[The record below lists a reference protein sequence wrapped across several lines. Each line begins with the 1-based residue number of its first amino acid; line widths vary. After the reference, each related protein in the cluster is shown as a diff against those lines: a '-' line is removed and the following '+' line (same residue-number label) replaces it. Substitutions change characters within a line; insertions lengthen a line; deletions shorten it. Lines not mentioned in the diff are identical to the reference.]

1 WKRRMEED
9 NKYMSKLSPTVDYWA
24 GMYLVVIAVLSV
36 LGNAAVLLTSA
47 LRPTHLKAPELL
59 TVNLAVTDIGMALS
73 MYPLSIA
80 SLFNHAW
87 IGGNSSC
94 LYYGLMGMIFGT
106 ASIMTLAVMGLVRYL
121 VTGNPPKTGNKF
133 QRRTITMVISV
144 IWLYSG
150 LWAVFPLLGWGGYGP
165 EPFGVAC
172 SVDWASYQ
180 DSLNRSTFI
189 MSLSILCTFIP
200 CLVILFSY
208 FGIAWKLHK
217 AYQAIQSSDF
227 HYGHIERKVTL
238 MAVLISS
245 GFIVAWSPYVV
256 LSFWSMFHTKGKDS
270 LAPVVSL
277 LPCLFAKGST
287 AYNPFIYYIF
297 RRSFRRQ
304 LQVLICCSAQPDSPS
319 CRETGEGRQ
328 SVRSDLLQ
336 SFPDDKNRAPLVGK
350 LGTAVLERV

>member
-1 WKRRMEED
+1 GLFNVQMF
-9 NKYMSKLSPTVDYWA
+9 P
-24 GMYLVVIAVLSV
+24 AVGLAVLTRTMLSV
-36 LGNAAVLLTSA
+36 LGNAAVLVTSA

-87 IGGNSSC
+87 IGGDSSC
-94 LYYGLMGMIFGT
+94 LYYGLMGMIFST
-106 ASIMTLAVMGLVRYL
+106 ASIMTLAVMASIDEI
-121 VTGNPPKTGNKF
+121 VT
-133 QRRTITMVISV
+133 ICW

-180 DSLNRSTFI
+180 DSLNHSTFI

-208 FGIAWKLHK
+208 SGIAWKLHK
-217 AYQAIQSSDF
+217 AYQSIQNGNF
-227 HYGHIERKVTL
+227 NYGHIERKVTL
-238 MAVLISS
+238 VMLISS

-256 LSFWSMFHTKGKDS
+256 LSFWYMFQGKAS
-270 LAPVVSL
+270 LAPLVSL

-304 LQVLICCSAQPDSPS
+304 LRQLRGLICCSAQPDTPS
-319 CRETGEGRQ
+319 RGETGEEGRQ
-328 SVRSDLLQ
+328 TLRSDLRQ
-336 SFPDDKNRAPLVGK
+336 SHTEEKSPPPLVGE
-350 LGTAVLERV
+350 LGTVALEIQSENELTSSC

>member
-1 WKRRMEED
+1 PEIWAV
-9 NKYMSKLSPTVDYWA
+9 STSPHFLSTVGWS
-24 GMYLVVIAVLSV
+24 VLSV
-36 LGNAAVLLTSA
+36 LGNAAVLVTSA

-87 IGGNSSC
+87 IGGDFSC
-94 LYYGLMGMIFGT
+94 LYYGLMGMIFST
-106 ASIMTLAVMGLVRYL
+106 ASIMTLAVMGLVLGLYS
-121 VTGNPPKTGNKF
+121 TSPPGNKF
-133 QRRTITMVISV
+133 QRRTITMVISL

-180 DSLNRSTFI
+180 DSLNHSTFI
-189 MSLSILCTFIP
+189 MSLSIFCTFIP

-208 FGIAWKLHK
+208 SGIAWKLHK
-217 AYQAIQSSDF
+217 AYQSIQNGSF
-227 HYGHIERKVTL
+227 NYGHIERK

-256 LSFWSMFHTKGKDS
+256 LSFWYMFQGKAS
-270 LAPVVSL
+270 LAPLVSL

-304 LQVLICCSAQPDSPS
+304 LIQLRGLICCSAQPDTPS
-319 CRETGEGRQ
+319 ILY
-328 SVRSDLLQ
+328 RSLFRFSLFL
-336 SFPDDKNRAPLVGK
+336 SLP
-350 LGTAVLERV
+350 TAVRKRLFELHHFLFKIKNTS

>member
-1 WKRRMEED
+1 MA
-9 NKYMSKLSPTVDYWA
+9 NISKASLQNS
-24 GMYLVVIAVLSV
+24 VLSV

-94 LYYGLMGMIFGT
+94 LYYGLMGMIFST
-106 ASIMTLAVMGLVRYL
+106 SLDY
-121 VTGNPPKTGNKF
+121 PCCCNKF

-227 HYGHIERKVTL
+227 NYGHIERKVTL
-238 MAVLISS
+238 VSMNVHLLAMAVLISS

-304 LQVLICCSAQPDSPS
+304 LRQLRVLISCSAQPDSPS
-319 CRETGEGRQ
+319 CGETGEEGRQ

-336 SFPDDKNRAPLVGK
+336 SLPDDKSRAPLVGK
-350 LGTAVLERV
+350 LGTAALERV